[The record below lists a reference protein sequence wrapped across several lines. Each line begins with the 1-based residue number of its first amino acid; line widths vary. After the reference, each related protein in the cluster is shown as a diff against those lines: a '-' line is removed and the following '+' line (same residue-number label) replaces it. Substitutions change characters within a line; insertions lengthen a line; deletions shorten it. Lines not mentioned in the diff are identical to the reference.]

1 MSENFSCPHSS
12 WCCFCAGRVVSAT
25 TDWHVRPSGVTVIRQ
40 TESRGD
46 DFKSLVFWTQ
56 RPCLLQKA
64 RWRKRDVFS
73 CCWSVLLS
81 PCSSLIRPDLLSFV
95 VFVGEDRPHCSRS
108 RLRLNVTPAQCF
120 ISKLK
125 YPVYFQGK
133 VHRFKASSA
142 MLRGIILSSA
152 VSVFVIKS
160 TWMGSVKCAWYK
172 AGLCLSCRS
181 LIPDLWML

>member
-40 TESRGD
+40 TESRM
-46 DFKSLVFWTQ
+46 
-56 RPCLLQKA
+56 QKA

-81 PCSSLIRPDLLSFV
+81 PCSSLIRPDLLSFL
-95 VFVGEDRPHCSRS
+95 VFVGEDRPHCLRS